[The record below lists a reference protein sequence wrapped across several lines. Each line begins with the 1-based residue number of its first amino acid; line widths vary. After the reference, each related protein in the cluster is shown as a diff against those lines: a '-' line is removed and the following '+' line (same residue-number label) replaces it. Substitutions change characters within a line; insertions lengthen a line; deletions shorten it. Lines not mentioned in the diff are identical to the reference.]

1 MTMIGRPRDCLPL
14 PVMHQQWALVTSVF
28 ASDTFLS
35 SEDDMNLEL
44 QKEIESF
51 VEEGGSLRFFH
62 KLGLKHH
69 DYSDKLAEL
78 CDNKK
83 NRKFMINIF
92 KFYFNRDP
100 EDLFGYKNDE
110 IKILDDEN
118 FELF

>member
-1 MTMIGRPRDCLPL
+1 MIGRPRDCLPL
-14 PVMHQQWALVTSVF
+14 PLMHQQWALVTSVF
-28 ASDTFLS
+28 ASDRFLS

-78 CDNKK
+78 CDNKR
-83 NRKFMINIF
+83 NCKFMINIF

>member
-1 MTMIGRPRDCLPL
+1 
-14 PVMHQQWALVTSVF
+14 MHQQWALVTSVF
-28 ASDTFLS
+28 ASDGFLS

-78 CDNKK
+78 CDNKR
-83 NRKFMINIF
+83 NCKFMINIF

-100 EDLFGYKNDE
+100 EDLFGYKNDD

-118 FELF
+118 FKLFWW

>member
-1 MTMIGRPRDCLPL
+1 MIGRPRDCLPL
-14 PVMHQQWALVTSVF
+14 PLMHQQWALVTSVF
-28 ASDTFLS
+28 ASDRFLS

-78 CDNKK
+78 CDNKR
-83 NRKFMINIF
+83 NCKFMINIF

-100 EDLFGYKNDE
+100 EDLFGYKNDD

-118 FELF
+118 FKLF

>member
-1 MTMIGRPRDCLPL
+1 MTMIGLPRDCLPL

-51 VEEGGSLRFFH
+51 VEGGSLRFFH

-69 DYSDKLAEL
+69 DCSDKLAEL
-78 CDNKK
+78 CGNKK
-83 NRKFMINIF
+83 NPKSMTNIF

-100 EDLFGYKNDE
+100 EDLLGYKNNE
-110 IKILDDEN
+110 IKILGDEN
-118 FELF
+118 SELF